1 MIGAL
6 DGCDLHHFDATG
18 RNVVSINKNLKG
30 LKNYEAHEKS
40 TVPVPGTRNDYLLC
54 CACLCGRYGYR
65 NRNGL
70 GYDGNVHAG
79 RI

>member
-1 MIGAL
+1 MKHMRKALSLFLALAMI
-6 DGCDLHHFDATG
+6 
-18 RNVVSINKNLKG
+18 
-30 LKNYEAHEKS
+30 
-40 TVPVPGTRNDYLLC
+40 C

-70 GYDGNVHAG
+70 CYDGNVHAG